1 MRIQTLDYDKDEQEK
16 FCKYLLDVGNGTTI
30 IPDIDGNTY
39 IALDKKMC
47 VWSLEELINIIFPD
61 VTTNLNWN
69 KFDGR
74 AILSTCNNAVDMI
87 NDKLIEQLP
96 GKEYT
101 YYSQNHVKEKECKL
115 FIFIII
121 FY

>member
-47 VWSLEELINIIFPD
+47 VWSLEELINVIFPD
-61 VTTNLNWN
+61 VTSNINWN

-96 GKEYT
+96 GLEHT
-101 YYSQNHVKEKECKL
+101 YYSQNHVKEEECNL
-115 FIFIII
+115 LTFIL
-121 FY
+121 